1 MDRVGGRRPSPTT
14 SGRARAAHADAP
26 RRRRATDMSSA
37 QGGHSRD
44 RVASQQMSAGGLP
57 GGRRP
62 AQKTFAGYSEKSEL
76 AVAGQRVATPPQR
89 KVKRSHP
96 WLDYP
101 PDFERKMAG
110 AVVAVMRVP
119 GLLLSPLPPAV
130 RFSLSRNFGFV
141 TKTFTQFFD
150 KDGVSSVQ
158 ESIGLK

>member
-14 SGRARAAHADAP
+14 SGRARAAHADA
-26 RRRRATDMSSA
+26 RRRATDMSSA

-89 KVKRSHP
+89 KAKRSHP

>member
-1 MDRVGGRRPSPTT
+1 
-14 SGRARAAHADAP
+14 
-26 RRRRATDMSSA
+26 
-37 QGGHSRD
+37 
-44 RVASQQMSAGGLP
+44 
-57 GGRRP
+57 
-62 AQKTFAGYSEKSEL
+62 
-76 AVAGQRVATPPQR
+76 
-89 KVKRSHP
+89 
-96 WLDYP
+96 
-101 PDFERKMAG
+101 MAG